1 MCTCASVPLCL
12 SVCIFCLVCAC
23 VRACVRARAR
33 ARACVCVCVAR
44 AARDSKLCR
53 ELMPAVLPLTLTC
66 FIGMLL
72 SALALFHVQ
81 AILYMSFIV
90 LTLFRA
96 FIYGIGTA
104 FLLVR

>member
-1 MCTCASVPLCL
+1 MY
-12 SVCIFCLVCAC
+12 VCIRAFVFVCVYFLSGVC
-23 VRACVRARAR
+23 VRACVRARVR
-33 ARACVCVCVAR
+33 VCVCVCVAR
-44 AARDSKLCR
+44 AARDSKLWR